1 MHNEIY
7 VFAKVTAVPIWVIA
21 HVCLE
26 MHTVAEFLFTSEQIA
41 PFFGLEYSK
50 QMKVAKDVFFYFSFK
65 RQAIKKLARASKSFN
80 LVLS

>member
-7 VFAKVTAVPIWVIA
+7 VFAKVRAVPIWVIA

-26 MHTVAEFLFTSEQIA
+26 MHTVAEFLFTSGQIA
-41 PFFGLEYSK
+41 PFLGLEYSK
-50 QMKVAKDVFFYFSFK
+50 LIKDVFLYFSFK
-65 RQAIKKLARASKSFN
+65 RQTIKKLARDSKSFN

>member
-7 VFAKVTAVPIWVIA
+7 VFAKVKAVPIWVIA

-26 MHTVAEFLFTSEQIA
+26 MHTVAKFLFTSGQIA
-41 PFFGLEYSK
+41 TFLGLEYYELI
-50 QMKVAKDVFFYFSFK
+50 KVATDVLFYFSFK